1 MHAVERVD
9 RPWPRG
15 QHHHRRFSG
24 NARVAFGSHRTSLLM
39 VHESAAQPLMPSQR
53 LIEEHGTTAGDSE
66 NLLDP
71 LLHQPLCDLL
81 GDTRHGQSPRLRMRF
96 LREGL
101 SL

>member
-1 MHAVERVD
+1 MHTVERID
-9 RPWPRG
+9 RSRPRG

-39 VHESAAQPLMPSQR
+39 VHESATQTVMPPKR
-53 LIEEHGTTAGDSE
+53 LIEEHGATARDSE

-71 LLHQPLCDLL
+71 LLYQPLCDLL
-81 GDTRHGQSPRLRMRF
+81 GNTLHGQSPRLRMRF
-96 LREGL
+96 LRAGL